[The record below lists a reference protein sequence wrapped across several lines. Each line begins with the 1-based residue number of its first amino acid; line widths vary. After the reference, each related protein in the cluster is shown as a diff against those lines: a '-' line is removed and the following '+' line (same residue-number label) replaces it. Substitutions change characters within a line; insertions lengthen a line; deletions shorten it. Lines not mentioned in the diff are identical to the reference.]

1 MNKWKWWSFM
11 SIVCI
16 MDKWVPTPLHYFTL
30 ILGLNGAEASLP
42 IIVYLMY
49 STQLEKASVKDRIWI
64 FSMVGSGF
72 STFKREY
79 CNLLLL
85 TVILIKKIFFALFII
100 WHDLTSLFSISA
112 LLNVSFENQNFLR
125 SQGSL
130 ASWTFISVKWRL
142 KKPSYTYERY
152 PIDSFSFLKVTCE
165 NHFMNSSVYPHWVIV
180 WLSVCLKGALLGHP
194 TSSLIKKS
202 QHLHNDPW
210 GL

>member
-42 IIVYLMY
+42 ITVYLMY

-112 LLNVSFENQNFLR
+112 LLNVSFENQNFFEVPRVPGLLDIHI
-125 SQGSL
+125 SQMKVKKTQLYLWKISHRFFFL
-130 ASWTFISVKWRL
+130 FKSHMWKSFYEFIRL
-142 KKPSYTYERY
+142 SALGDCVVICMPQRGTVRAPHQLFDKKE
-152 PIDSFSFLKVTCE
+152 
-165 NHFMNSSVYPHWVIV
+165 
-180 WLSVCLKGALLGHP
+180 P
-194 TSSLIKKS
+194 T
-202 QHLHNDPW
+202 PP
-210 GL
+210 

>member
-85 TVILIKKIFFALFII
+85 TVILIKKFFFALFII

-112 LLNVSFENQNFLR
+112 LLNVSFENQNFFEVPRVPGLLDIHI
-125 SQGSL
+125 SQMK
-130 ASWTFISVKWRL
+130 VK
-142 KKPSYTYERY
+142 KNSYTYERY

-165 NHFMNSSVYPHWVIV
+165 NHFMNSSVYPHWVNV